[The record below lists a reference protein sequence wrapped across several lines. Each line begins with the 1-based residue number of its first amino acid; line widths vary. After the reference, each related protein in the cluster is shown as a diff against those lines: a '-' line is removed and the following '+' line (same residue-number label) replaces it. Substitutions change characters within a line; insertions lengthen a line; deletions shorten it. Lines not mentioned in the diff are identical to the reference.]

1 MRKFGLIG
9 KNIDYSFSR
18 TYFKQKFD
26 HENINADYDNYDC
39 PDETTVK
46 KLFKEKND
54 IIGFNVT
61 IPYKQVVMK
70 CMSEM
75 NKHALAIGAVNTIK
89 KLPDGKYK
97 GYNTD
102 YIGFTES
109 IKPFLKSYHKYA
121 LILGTGG
128 AAKAIM
134 YSFDL
139 MDISYQMVLVIHNP

>member
-89 KLPDGKYK
+89 KLPDGRR
-97 GYNTD
+97 G
-102 YIGFTES
+102 I
-109 IKPFLKSYHKYA
+109 IV
-121 LILGTGG
+121 
-128 AAKAIM
+128 AITNNNE
-134 YSFDL
+134 D
-139 MDISYQMVLVIHNP
+139 N

>member
-134 YSFDL
+134 Y
-139 MDISYQMVLVIHNP
+139 